1 MSAIYSSFLLRCWA
15 RDGQLRIDAEH
26 VQSGQQTLESTLA
39 AVVNWIEN
47 VMGELENAVA
57 ENQGRQ
63 KILSV
68 GDDPLEVEDTGAGH
82 ALYLPSGIDG

>member
-1 MSAIYSSFLLRCWA
+1 
-15 RDGQLRIDAEH
+15 

-68 GDDPLEVEDTGAGH
+68 GDDPLEVKDTASGR
-82 ALYLPSGIDG
+82 ALLLSEQSRRLKQ

>member
-26 VQSGQQTLESTLA
+26 VQSGQQTLELTLA
-39 AVVNWIEN
+39 AVVNWIEH
-47 VMGELENAVA
+47 VMGEIENAVA

-68 GDDPLEVEDTGAGH
+68 GDSPLEVNDTASGR
-82 ALYLPSGIDG
+82 ALLLSSKVDG